1 MKNLGRVEVNAPFL
15 VSITELDKVPISPVL
30 LKYISYVNSII
41 LEVADQL
48 EEDGK

>member
-1 MKNLGRVEVNAPFL
+1 MKNVGRVKVSAPFL

-30 LKYISYVNSII
+30 LKYISYLISII